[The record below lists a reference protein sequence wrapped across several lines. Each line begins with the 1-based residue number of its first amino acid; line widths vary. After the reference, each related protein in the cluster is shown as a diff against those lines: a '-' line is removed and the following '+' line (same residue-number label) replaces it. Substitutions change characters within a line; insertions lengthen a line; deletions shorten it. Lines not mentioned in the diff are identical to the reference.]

1 MSIIVHKSKLGIETL
16 KDMLWSVLVQGQ
28 ASREDAARALSEIA
42 AEYAAAD
49 RLDGHFGDEL
59 PKLAGVASDQ
69 AAEDMATIARGEEI
83 DLPWRRLRVLIDYN
97 LVRIVNPAT
106 LGGSLRGSR
115 TSLDWTDA
123 GKRFMG
129 ASE

>member
-1 MSIIVHKSKLGIETL
+1 MSIIVHKPKLGIETL

-28 ASREDAARALSEIA
+28 ASRGDAARALGEIA

-49 RLDGHFGDEL
+49 RPDGHFGNEL
-59 PKLAGVASDQ
+59 PKLAGVAADQ

-97 LVRIVNPAT
+97 LVRIVNPAI

>member
-1 MSIIVHKSKLGIETL
+1 MSIIVHKPKLGIETL

-42 AEYAAAD
+42 AEYAAD
-49 RLDGHFGDEL
+49 RPDGHFGNEL
-59 PKLAGVASDQ
+59 PKLAGVAADQ

-83 DLPWRRLRVLIDYN
+83 DLPWRRLRVLIDYS

-115 TSLDWTDA
+115 TSLDWTDE